1 MRRQVALAIAL
12 GLVVACKRDG
22 LPPEITI
29 EQVVTELGP
38 PLAPGAAVEGTTAG
52 VTRAVLKPGER
63 PAGGGPL
70 DAVVTPPPST
80 LRFQVPV
87 PPDTTLRF
95 GVGVDG
101 DKQRHPDRS
110 GVLFRVAVDGHEV
123 FSRVVNPA
131 ARRKDRRWV
140 EGRIDLRQW
149 ADRSVELTLET
160 RAEQAGKELAGTPG
174 WSHVRLVREERR
186 ARQHA
191 DAGPNVLLLLVDTLR
206 ADRLG
211 IYGADPSAT
220 PALDRFASGGLV
232 FDVAVSQAS
241 WTMPAV
247 ASIFT
252 GLHPRSHGAVGPYA
266 QNADDTPG
274 GTLLPD
280 GAVTLAELAQE
291 AGVTTFGVSTNTI
304 VGRATN
310 MAQGFETFVE
320 LPFDGAARNYAPA
333 TAANRALL
341 DWLARAG
348 TVRFFAYVH
357 YMEPHGPYAPPPELR
372 SPPPAG
378 MRPDLAAGWIQDYAR
393 AVNEGRAAPP
403 SPPELDHLRRLYT
416 GDVRSWDD
424 ALGVLLREL
433 ADRGVL
439 DHTVVV
445 VMADHGEEFLEHGNL
460 THGGHLYEETV
471 RIPLV
476 VVGPGIPAGR
486 RPDVAQGIDLLPTI
500 APVLGAS
507 VPPGLPGRDLFTTR
521 GTADVVSEIVG
532 GFGDVGLGSGT
543 TSLRTVRWKLVRSPD
558 ANATELYD
566 LSNDPG
572 ERTNLA
578 ATSPETA
585 ALVARLDRWAAS
597 APPPPRTTA
606 SDPTLRAKLRQ
617 LGYVE

>member
-1 MRRQVALAIAL
+1 
-12 GLVVACKRDG
+12 
-22 LPPEITI
+22 
-29 EQVVTELGP
+29 
-38 PLAPGAAVEGTTAG
+38 
-52 VTRAVLKPGER
+52 
-63 PAGGGPL
+63 
-70 DAVVTPPPST
+70 
-80 LRFQVPV
+80 
-87 PPDTTLRF
+87 
-95 GVGVDG
+95 
-101 DKQRHPDRS
+101 
-110 GVLFRVAVDGHEV
+110 
-123 FSRVVNPA
+123 
-131 ARRKDRRWV
+131 
-140 EGRIDLRQW
+140 
-149 ADRSVELTLET
+149 
-160 RAEQAGKELAGTPG
+160 
-174 WSHVRLVREERR
+174 
-186 ARQHA
+186 
-191 DAGPNVLLLLVDTLR
+191 
-206 ADRLG
+206 
-211 IYGADPSAT
+211 
-220 PALDRFASGGLV
+220 
-232 FDVAVSQAS
+232 
-241 WTMPAV
+241 
-247 ASIFT
+247 
-252 GLHPRSHGAVGPYA
+252 VGPYA
-266 QNADDTPG
+266 QNDDDTPG

-280 GAVTLAELAQE
+280 GAVTLAELAQQ

-341 DWLARAG
+341 DWLARVGA
-348 TVRFFAYVH
+348 VRFFAYVH

-372 SPPPAG
+372 PPPPAG

-424 ALGVLLREL
+424 ALGTLLREL
-433 ADRGVL
+433 ANRGVL
-439 DHTVVV
+439 DRTVVV

-476 VVGPGIPAGR
+476 VVGPGIPTGR
-486 RPDVAQGIDLLPTI
+486 RPDMAQGIDLLPTI
-500 APVLGAS
+500 APVLGAP
-507 VPPGLPGRDLFTTR
+507 VPPALPGRDLLTTR
-521 GTADVVSEIVG
+521 ATGDVVSEIVG

-543 TSLRTVRWKLVRSPD
+543 TSLRTARWKLVRSPD